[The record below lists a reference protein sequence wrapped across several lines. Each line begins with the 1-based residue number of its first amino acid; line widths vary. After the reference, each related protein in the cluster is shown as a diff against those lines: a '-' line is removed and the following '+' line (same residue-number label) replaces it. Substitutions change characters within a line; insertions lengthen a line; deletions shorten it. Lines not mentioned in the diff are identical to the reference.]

1 MADHSTRGA
10 TAVRSQAD
18 GGSVVARDHEDFETA
33 RGTQLGGV
41 DHDRGHARDTSANA
55 TQRGDQVRWGPVWAG
70 LALVLPVFLLGELIF
85 LALGVLDLGDSVGGA
100 TAGIVTGLIALLA
113 FFVGGLVAGAT
124 AMWKGVDTGLL
135 HGILVWALGITAVL
149 LLTLLGAGS
158 LLGTF
163 GTAASQLLDPATVSS
178 AANGAAA
185 DAPSQQEVVSAGQ
198 SAASYGVLGL
208 GLTIIASAL
217 GGVVGSKMWPRST
230 KGARTQQ

>member
-1 MADHSTRGA
+1 MADNSTRGA
-10 TAVRSQAD
+10 TAVRAQAD
-18 GGSVVARDHEDFETA
+18 GGSVVARDHDDFETA
-33 RGTQLGGV
+33 RGSQLGGV
-41 DHDRGHARDTSANA
+41 ARERDTGNA

-149 LLTLLGAGS
+149 LLTLVGAGS

-163 GTAASQLLDPATVSS
+163 GNAASQLLDPATISG
-178 AANGAAA
+178 AANDAAA
-185 DAPSQQEVVSAGQ
+185 NVDAPTAAEATEAGQ

-217 GGVVGSKMWPRST
+217 GGVVGSKMWPRSK
-230 KGARTQQ
+230 KGARAQQ

>member
-1 MADHSTRGA
+1 MADRSTRGA
-10 TAVRSQAD
+10 TAVRAD
-18 GGSVVARDHEDFETA
+18 SGGSVVARDHEDFETA
-33 RGTQLGGV
+33 RGAQLGGV
-41 DHDRGHARDTSANA
+41 VHDRDTGDV
-55 TQRGDQVRWGPVWAG
+55 TQRADQVRWGPVWAG

-100 TAGIVTGLIALLA
+100 TAGVVTGLIALVA

-158 LLGTF
+158 LLGAA
-163 GTAASQLLDPATVSS
+163 GNAASQLLDPAAISG
-178 AANGAAA
+178 AASGAAA
-185 DAPSQQEVVSAGQ
+185 EAPSQQEVVEAGQ

-217 GGVVGSKMWPRST
+217 GGVVGAKMWPRT
-230 KGARTQQ
+230 KKGASAQQ